1 MELHPDLSEVNT
13 SWRDVLPIHPAAELF
28 PPMTANELRELGA
41 DIKQNG
47 LTSPIVLWSDGK
59 SPAVLLDGRN
69 RLDAI
74 EMATGS
80 PAMLGAIEMAT
91 GSPAMLGAPSI
102 MAGKD
107 FLACDRVITLDR
119 SVDPYAFVISANFR
133 RRHLNA
139 EQKREVIAK
148 LLKTQPEKSDR
159 QIAEMLGVD
168 HKTVASVRAEMEGR
182 GEIPRAEARTDSK
195 GRKQPT
201 KRPRN
206 HTRANLY
213 RSMKLGADAVEKLKG
228 TSLDNAREMDELVF
242 LNRGAPKG
250 GHTEIVKRFVA
261 DAAAGKEVSAIK
273 YTKSGAAFRRDDIGA
288 DSSGKADRLR
298 ARVGALQAE
307 LRRREIKIT
316 GLESELADLKDDGRA
331 CEVVGG
337 AVKKDEA
344 WQIDG
349 LVRAWKQAS
358 ETARQKF
365 MALFELQS
373 AVARV
378 TNEGLGNPDVL
389 RRVEQ

>member
-69 RLDAI
+69 WLD
-74 EMATGS
+74 
-80 PAMLGAIEMAT
+80 AIEMAT

-148 LLKTQPEKSDR
+148 LLKAQPEKSDR

-182 GEIPRAEARTDSK
+182 GEIPHAEARTDSK
-195 GRKQPT
+195 GRKQPA

-228 TSLDNAREMDELVF
+228 TSLDRAREMDELVI
-242 LNRGAPKG
+242 LNRGAPEG
-250 GHTEIVKRFVA
+250 GHTEAVKQLVA
-261 DAAAGKEVSAIK
+261 AAAGKAVSAVA
-273 YTKSGAAFRRDDIGA
+273 YTKSGGEAGELG
-288 DSSGKADRLR
+288 SLLR
-298 ARVGALQAE
+298 AW
-307 LRRREIKIT
+307 
-316 GLESELADLKDDGRA
+316 DH
-331 CEVVGG
+331 
-337 AVKKDEA
+337 
-344 WQIDG
+344 
-349 LVRAWKQAS
+349 AS
-358 ETARQKF
+358 EGTRQKF
-365 MALFELQS
+365 MLRVGLV
-373 AVARV
+373 VAAS
-378 TNEGLGNPDVL
+378 EPPEMPDL
-389 RRVEQ
+389 RDFLPRAAP

>member
-80 PAMLGAIEMAT
+80 PAMLGA
-91 GSPAMLGAPSI
+91 PSI

-148 LLKTQPEKSDR
+148 LLKTQPEKSNR

-182 GEIPRAEARTDSK
+182 GEIPHAEARTDSK
-195 GRKQPT
+195 GRKQPA

-228 TSLDNAREMDELVF
+228 TSLDRAREMDELVI
-242 LNRGAPKG
+242 LNRGAPGG
-250 GHTEIVKRFVA
+250 GHTEIVKQLVA
-261 DAAAGKEVSAIK
+261 DAVAGKEVSAIK

-288 DSSGKADRLR
+288 DSSGKADRLH
-298 ARVGALQAE
+298 ARVGELQAE

-331 CEVVGG
+331 CEVVGR

-344 WQIDG
+344 WQIDE

-373 AVARV
+373 ATARV
-378 TNEGLGNPDVL
+378 TDDGLGISDFL
-389 RRVEQ
+389 RRVAQ

>member
-1 MELHPDLSEVNT
+1 
-13 SWRDVLPIHPAAELF
+13 
-28 PPMTANELRELGA
+28 MTTNGA
-41 DIKQNG
+41 DPALAEHAKKIRG
-47 LTSPIVLWSDGK
+47 LGK
-59 SPAVLLDGRN
+59 RVVGDVIEIGALLTECKRIAGH
-69 RLDAI
+69 
-74 EMATGS
+74 GS
-80 PAMLGAIEMAT
+80 WLPWLKREFGWTDKTAERFMSVHTLAGKFDNLSNLELPLSGLYLLA
-91 GSPAMLGAPSI
+91 APSTPVKTRDDI
-102 MAGKD
+102 IERAQAGE
-107 FLACDRVITLDR
+107 RV
-119 SVDPYAFVISANFR
+119 A
-133 RRHLNA
+133 
-139 EQKREVIAK
+139 
-148 LLKTQPEKSDR
+148 
-159 QIAEMLGVD
+159 IAEV
-168 HKTVASVRAEMEGR
+168 K
-182 GEIPRAEARTDSK
+182 RTINAAK
-195 GRKQPT
+195 GRQPPA
-201 KRPRN
+201 KRMRN
-206 HTRANLY
+206 HTRARLY
-213 RSMKLGADAVEKLKG
+213 RALKLGDEVMAKIKG

-316 GLESELADLKDDGRA
+316 GLESELADLKDDARA

-344 WQIDG
+344 WQIDE

-365 MALFELQS
+365 MAFFELQS
-373 AVARV
+373 AAARV
-378 TNEGLGNPDVL
+378 TDEGLGNPDFL